1 MDELQEELP
10 VSLRAGQARVYDAEE
25 LGRPR
30 EGRFGDIP
38 EHASVDLRIAD
49 HAAPPDLLAAGLE
62 LRLDEDE
69 RLPARLR
76 EPERRRQRDAD
87 ADERDVAGHE
97 VRGERELGQLTGVR
111 ALEHGHARIVAQSLV
126 ELPAS

>member
-1 MDELQEELP
+1 MDEVQEELP

-30 EGRFGDIP
+30 EGGFGDIA
-38 EHASVDLRIAD
+38 EHASVDLGIAD

-76 EPERRRQRDAD
+76 EP
-87 ADERDVAGHE
+87 
-97 VRGERELGQLTGVR
+97 R
-111 ALEHGHARIVAQSLV
+111 AQAAARCGR
-126 ELPAS
+126 